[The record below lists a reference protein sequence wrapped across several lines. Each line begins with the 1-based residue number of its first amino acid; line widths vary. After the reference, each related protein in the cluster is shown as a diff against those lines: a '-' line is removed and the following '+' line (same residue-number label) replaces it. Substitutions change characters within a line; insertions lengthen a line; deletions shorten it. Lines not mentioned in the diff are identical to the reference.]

1 MIGTQL
7 PSVETPRIQIRD
19 DPPPIFWRLRRRFT
33 VEDYYCLAE
42 IGMIGPDERTELL
55 DGEVVFQVPIN
66 SPHAGCVN
74 RLTRTLSR
82 HLSEFAIIAVQN
94 PVRLDR
100 FSEPQPDVSVL
111 RLRDDIYGSSHPE
124 PPDVFALIE
133 VADSSL
139 DLDRQVKVPLYAEA
153 GIAEVWLVDFVNAAV
168 EVYREPDARGYRSIQ
183 RHARGATLGLA
194 SFPEVELTVDDI
206 LGLPVSEQK
215 PEQ

>member
-7 PSVETPRIQIRD
+7 PSVETPGIQIRD
-19 DPPPIFWRLRRRFT
+19 DPPPILWKLRRRFS

-42 IGMIGPDERTELL
+42 IGLIGPDERTELL
-55 DGEVVFQVPIN
+55 DGEVVFLMPIN

-82 HLSEFAIIAVQN
+82 HLSEVAIIAVQN

-100 FSEPQPDVSVL
+100 FSEPQPDISVL
-111 RLRDDIYGSSHPE
+111 RLRDDSYGNSHPE

-139 DLDRQVKVPLYAEA
+139 DLDRQLKVPLYAEA
-153 GIAEVWLVDFVNAAV
+153 GIAEVWLVDLVNSAV
-168 EVYREPDARGYRSIQ
+168 EVYREPDARGYRSVV
-183 RHARGATLGLA
+183 RSGRGAVLHLA
-194 SFPEVELTVDDI
+194 SFPDVSLAVDEI
-206 LGLPVSEQK
+206 LGPGA
-215 PEQ
+215 